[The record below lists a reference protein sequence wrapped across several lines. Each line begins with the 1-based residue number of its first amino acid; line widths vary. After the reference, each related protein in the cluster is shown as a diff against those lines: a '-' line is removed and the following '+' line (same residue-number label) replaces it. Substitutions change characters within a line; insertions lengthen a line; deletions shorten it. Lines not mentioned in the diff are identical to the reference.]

1 MTYRIGS
8 GQGFYGDDV
17 TRALPMITGGHVDIV
32 CFEALSELTLAIL
45 QKDKLAN
52 PKRGYTFDVKIIA
65 ERILPEA
72 FKRKIPLITNGGGL
86 NPQSAAEMVRETAAS
101 MGLTGLKIA
110 TVTGDNVLSRLG
122 ELQAAGEAL
131 ANMETGEKLVDAVNQ
146 NFITANVYLGAQ
158 PLVEALQSGAD
169 MVITGRVAD
178 PCLYLAAMVAHYGWA
193 WDDWNRLASGI
204 IAGHLLECTAQV
216 VGGNSLARIHATDAA
231 ALPYLG
237 FPIAE
242 VEADGS
248 FVLTKTPNSA
258 GAVTQETVKEQLLYE
273 IHDPANYITPDVI
286 ANLTT
291 LRLEDA
297 GRDRVR
303 VTNVTGKPR
312 TSTYK
317 LNLGRLEGY
326 SRELIFNIGWPE
338 AWAKVEQ
345 LKAALNEIFRRNPA
359 IERVEYSY
367 LGANSLYGLLA
378 RLPDDPLEV
387 IVRVIFTAQDSD
399 ALKSVVRQINTM
411 GLSGPAGMSLSGAS
425 VRGDPRVILG
435 LWPTLVGC
443 EKISPQ
449 VDYFEVQLHD

>member
-1 MTYRIGS
+1 MAYRIGS

-45 QKDKLAN
+45 QKNKLAD

-65 ERILPEA
+65 EKILPEA

-86 NPQSAAEMVRETAAS
+86 NPLSAAEMVRKTAAS
-101 MGLTGLKIA
+101 IGLTGLKIA
-110 TVTGDNVLSRLG
+110 TITGDNVLTRLDA
-122 ELQAAGEAL
+122 LQAAGESL
-131 ANMETGEKLVDAVNQ
+131 MNMETGEKLADTENQ

-158 PLVEALQSGAD
+158 PLVEALKSGAD

-204 IAGHLLECTAQV
+204 VAGHLLECTGQV
-216 VGGNSLARIHATDAA
+216 VGGNSLALIHDTDAS

-237 FPIAE
+237 YPIAE

-248 FVLTKTPNSA
+248 FVLTKIPNSA
-258 GAVTQETVKEQLLYE
+258 GCVSIETVKEQLLYE
-273 IHDPANYITPDVI
+273 IHDPANYITPDVV

-291 LRLEDA
+291 LHLEDV

-338 AWAKVEQ
+338 AWLKVNQ
-345 LKAALNEIFRRNPA
+345 LKAALDEIFRRNEA
-359 IERVEYSY
+359 IERWEYSY
-367 LGANSLYGLLA
+367 LGANSLYGSLA
-378 RLPDDPLEV
+378 KLPPDPMEV
-387 IVRVIFTAQDSD
+387 IVRVIFTAQDTD
-399 ALKSVVRQINTM
+399 KLKQVVRQINAM
-411 GLSGPAGMSLSGAS
+411 GLSGPAGMSVSGAS
-425 VRGDPRVILG
+425 VGGNPHVILG
-435 LWPTLVGC
+435 LWPTLVRRD
-443 EKISPQ
+443 KIKA
-449 VDYFEVQLHD
+449 VIGYEEC